1 MGEYFKEVEEESI
14 RDNFV
19 ICYEL
24 LDELVDFGYPQTTDA
39 KILQEYITQ
48 ASSVGVTFP
57 FSIFIKT
64 IGRYITSISFYF
76 HSFRCHRNELE
87 STQRLPAKVWMNE
100 QRSS

>member
-57 FSIFIKT
+57 FSIFISRLLED
-64 IGRYITSISFYF
+64 ISQVSPSISIHFVAIEMNLNP
-76 HSFRCHRNELE
+76 FRDF
-87 STQRLPAKVWMNE
+87 LPKFG
-100 QRSS
+100 